1 MEIKTELV
9 SGGAQFFNGRLTS
22 HDIYNRMCPLNAP
35 TVVCLIRWKRRRIT
49 IQSSISFEIVFYL
62 QYRET

>member
-35 TVVCLIRWKRRRIT
+35 TVVCFIWLKRRRIST
-49 IQSSISFEIVFYL
+49 QSSISFEVPSILSPVP
-62 QYRET
+62 